1 MSHVFAAL
9 KDIEEEHQVRVVFA
23 CDAGSNAWGY
33 PSPTSDIDLKFFF
46 VPMPWTDVIE
56 GRPDTLHV
64 KRTFADGPDL
74 DIEGWTLA
82 KALKLITKSN
92 TTAFERLY
100 SPIQYLNTNIHER
113 LRYAFERN
121 WYGKPMTENNL
132 SMARKT
138 YAILSKAQEPMIK
151 DVLTAVRCTLLAY
164 SSAAA
169 KRPTAPTI
177 DNLLNMRPL
186 PRAVVREIRNMILW
200 RSRGIK
206 VTDMSQELNDWI
218 VYHKETTWEHLSHN
232 QFVKPNPQYDF
243 SVENEILQSAA
254 RHHTQNFPI
263 SSLLDKQ
270 RCA

>member
-1 MSHVFAAL
+1 MNHVFTTL
-9 KDIEEEHQVRVVFA
+9 KAIEEEHQLRVVFA

-33 PSPTSDIDLKFFF
+33 PSPTSDIDLKFFY

-56 GRPDTLHV
+56 GRPDTLLLKHKGDV
-64 KRTFADGPDL
+64 GPDL
-74 DIEGWTLA
+74 DIEGWTLT
-82 KALKLITKSN
+82 KALRLITKSN
-92 TTAFERLY
+92 TTVFERLY

-113 LRYAFERN
+113 LRYSFERN
-121 WYGKPMTENNL
+121 WFGKPMTENNL

-138 YAILSKAQEPMIK
+138 YAILSKAQEPTIK
-151 DVLTAVRCTLLAY
+151 DVLTVVRCILLAY
-164 SSAAA
+164 SSVAAR
-169 KRPTAPTI
+169 RPVAPTI

-200 RSRGIK
+200 RSRGIL
-206 VTDMSQELNDWI
+206 VTDISQELNEWI
-218 VYHKETTWEHLSHN
+218 TYHKEASWEHLSHN
-232 QFVKPNPQYDF
+232 QFAKPNSQYDF

-270 RCA
+270 RCS